1 MKDMINNTSI
11 NNSKSM
17 AQNTGPSPVSIIQKH
32 LSKDG
37 EFKVIKTTYPPVA
50 GFGNQLNIENI
61 ENAGTSSYVQGL
73 IFIVR
78 DEKGGLSQKT
88 YAQIRG
94 EEGGSINRQQT
105 TANIV
110 GIVEPG
116 AGVYGVKDVGSFPVV
131 GVKNEAV
138 FNRNATGPENLFT
151 DPKGKDTLKGA
162 ILTKLN

>member
-11 NNSKSM
+11 NNSNSIP
-17 AQNTGPSPVSIIQKH
+17 QNTGPSPVGIIQKH
-32 LSKDG
+32 LSQDG

-50 GFGNQLNIENI
+50 GFAQQLNI